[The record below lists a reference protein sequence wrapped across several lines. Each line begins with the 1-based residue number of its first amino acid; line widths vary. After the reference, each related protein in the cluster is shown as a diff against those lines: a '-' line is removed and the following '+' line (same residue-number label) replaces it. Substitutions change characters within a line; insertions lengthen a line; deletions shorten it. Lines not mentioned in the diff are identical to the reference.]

1 MSTTM
6 AEKGITNART
16 QTTSTSF
23 ETGEVETKRSDENF
37 DGELGGGDEK
47 NGGAEPP
54 LDFLQR
60 ALTTRSEAISYRD
73 PGPPPDGGTKAWLQG
88 SPAF

>member
-1 MSTTM
+1 MPESIVMDAT
-6 AEKGITNART
+6 ALA
-16 QTTSTSF
+16 TSVCGNS
-23 ETGEVETKRSDENF
+23 EDVETKSSGENF
-37 DGELGGGDEK
+37 DGDAREENEK
-47 NGGAEPP
+47 NGIAEPP

-88 SPAF
+88 IVPSQHAQ